1 MYSLAAQSLSTT
13 AAIFPEEANSTSAP
27 VNVCKEFSYGQGLKV
42 TESILQDAVAF
53 HLALEDT
60 VQTLSTNGSPD
71 TGPIKGLLF
80 VPDLH
85 PRDPCSNTTAHF
97 VPPNATH
104 NGDASQF
111 SDNTIALA
119 PWVSPGCTQS
129 FLIASREAHTEAL
142 VFYHPSSNDASKPP
156 PPDDPAW
163 TLDGNGGWKSQTSYP
178 VYAIPGLAGTT
189 LMHQLSVYS
198 RNSSNSTAKVP
209 AAQHGQ
215 VKLYAEI
222 DLSKAAPSRYTA

>member
-27 VNVCKEFSYGQGLKV
+27 VNVCKEFSYGQSLKV
-42 TESILQDAVAF
+42 TESILQDAAAF

-85 PRDPCSNTTAHF
+85 PRDPCSNITAQF

-119 PWVSPGCTQS
+119 PWVSSGCTQS

-156 PPDDPAW
+156 PSDDPAW
-163 TLDGNGGWKSQTSYP
+163 TLDDNGGWKSQTSYP
-178 VYAIPGLAGTT
+178 VYAIPGPAGTT

-209 AAQHGQ
+209 AAQNGQ